1 MDILV
6 LPFTHK
12 NIDRTMNKI
21 DPRYQLTIA
30 YCIRNDKKIII
41 FIYS

>member
-6 LPFTHK
+6 LPFIHK

-21 DPRYQLTIA
+21 DPRYQLAIR
-30 YCIRNDKKIII
+30 YCIRNYKKHN
-41 FIYS
+41 IYL